1 MKKFIYLLSA
11 AITITSCTDLEVEEF
26 DSIVNETSETGGF
39 TGVTDAQA
47 SLDSG
52 YNDIQIWA
60 YHDNLYAMAEVSADH
75 VLVPTRGTDWGD
87 NGVFRT
93 LHQHT
98 WDPTHAHVVA
108 NWDRLNERVYK
119 MDQLLATSGI
129 SAEITAQA
137 KFIRAMHMT
146 TIVDWYGQVPRRD
159 VNSGPSDNPT
169 VLDSSAAV
177 DLILS
182 DLDTAIA
189 GLTDLTPGLATSDA
203 IKDGTNRISKTAAQ
217 FLKARVLLNKHVW
230 TGGSAAAADMTE
242 VISLVDAIT
251 AQGFALDANYFG
263 IFDKTG
269 DTETIFSTPF
279 QATQKTWNGLHYYQ
293 TTADNGGGGWNGYS
307 TIADLY
313 NSFEGSSSS
322 NAYDPTDTA
331 RDIRRG
337 FVPRTGDGNP
347 LETDADAIANK
358 ARGFGYGFLIGQ
370 QYNDAGV
377 ALKTRGGAPLN
388 FTADLPGL
396 TGNTEATG
404 IREIKYHPKNGAYYN
419 GVVLY
424 RYADAFLMKI
434 EAIHRGGTSSDD
446 KVALFNQLRTIRN
459 ASTITAAQF
468 TEDMLLAERGRELY
482 TEYVRRTDLIRFGKF
497 GDNWTYKG
505 GTSTGKEK
513 FPIPAKALSS
523 NPNLQQN
530 PGY

>member
-1 MKKFIYLLSA
+1 MKKLIYLLSV

-146 TIVDWYGQVPRRD
+146 TIVDWYGKVPRRD
-159 VNSGPSDNPT
+159 VNSGPDDNPT
-169 VLDSSAAV
+169 VLDSSAAI

-182 DLDTAIA
+182 DLDAAIG
-189 GLTDLTPGLATSDA
+189 GLTDLAPGLPTSDA

-230 TGGSAAAADMTE
+230 TGGSAVAADMTE

-269 DTETIFSTPF
+269 DSETIFSTPF
-279 QATQKTWNGLHYYQ
+279 QATQKTWNGLHYFQ
-293 TTADNGGGGWNGYS
+293 TAADNGGGGWNGYS

-313 NSFEGSSSS
+313 NSFEGSSTS

-347 LETDADAIANK
+347 LETDPAAIANK

-370 QYNDAGV
+370 QYNDAG
-377 ALKTRGGAPLN
+377 APLKTRGGAPLN

-404 IREIKYHPKNGAYYN
+404 IREIKYHPKNGSYYN

-446 KVALFNQLRTIRN
+446 KVAMFNQLRTIRN
-459 ASTITAAQF
+459 ASTITAGQF

-523 NPNLQQN
+523 NPNLEQN